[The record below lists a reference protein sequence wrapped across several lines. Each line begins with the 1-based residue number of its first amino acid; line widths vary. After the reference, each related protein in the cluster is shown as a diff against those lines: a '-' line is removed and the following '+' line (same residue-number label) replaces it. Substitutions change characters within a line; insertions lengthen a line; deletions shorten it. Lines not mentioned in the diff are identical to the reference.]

1 MGFEQLS
8 SRCRALKVSQS
19 QAACGLHQ
27 AVRWCVWVEN
37 VTRIDVY
44 WFKQSHDVNVLV
56 PALLYLLGGKFKA
69 CLHHYLYLLKIP
81 ANEQFIS
88 EDAKWN
94 KDSQEKARSSVGAG
108 KEDTPPPSTSP
119 PPPQKKPKKQALHY
133 ITFPPCHIAILICST
148 ANQPCCTQLLP
159 YEHNYGRV
167 IYSKEAKFLRECFW
181 SLSEVFVHIHLICSV
196 LVHPCR
202 CWPVNSAS
210 SMQQLCGTDP
220 SHTTLLCM
228 LPMHS
233 QQHQYSY
240 SS

>member
-119 PPPQKKPKKQALHY
+119 PLPPQKNQKNRHY
-133 ITFPPCHIAILICST
+133 ITSHS
-148 ANQPCCTQLLP
+148 LP
-159 YEHNYGRV
+159 V
-167 IYSKEAKFLRECFW
+167 
-181 SLSEVFVHIHLICSV
+181 
-196 LVHPCR
+196 
-202 CWPVNSAS
+202 
-210 SMQQLCGTDP
+210 
-220 SHTTLLCM
+220 TLLFLSAAQLTSLAVLSFCHM
-228 LPMHS
+228 NTIMAG
-233 QQHQYSY
+233 
-240 SS
+240 